1 MKLQT
6 KISRF
11 LFLKLIRR
19 GILRGGPIWFFL
31 GVLAT
36 FTKLISVFGDRGEK
50 YLSLKLKP
58 GDSVKL
64 KQSFSGYGD

>member
-11 LFLKLIRR
+11 LFLKLVKR
-19 GILRGGPIWFFL
+19 GVLRGGPIGFSL

-36 FTKLISVFGDRGEK
+36 FIKLISVFENRREK

-58 GDSVKL
+58 GDSVKF
-64 KQSFSGYGD
+64 KQPFSGYGE

>member
-1 MKLQT
+1 MKQT

-11 LFLKLIRR
+11 LFLRLVKR
-19 GILRGGPIWFFL
+19 GILRGGPIWFSL

-36 FTKLISVFGDRGEK
+36 FIKLVSVFEDRGEK

-64 KQSFSGYGD
+64 KQSFRGCGD

>member
-11 LFLKLIRR
+11 LFLKLVKR
-19 GILRGGPIWFFL
+19 GVLRGGPIWFSL

-36 FTKLISVFGDRGEK
+36 FIKLISVFEDRGEK

>member
-1 MKLQT
+1 MKQT

-11 LFLKLIRR
+11 LFLRLVKR
-19 GILRGGPIWFFL
+19 GILRGGPIWFSL

-36 FTKLISVFGDRGEK
+36 FIKLISVFEDRGEK

-64 KQSFSGYGD
+64 KQSFRGCGD

>member
-11 LFLKLIRR
+11 LFLKLVKR
-19 GILRGGPIWFFL
+19 GVLRGGPIWFFL

-36 FTKLISVFGDRGEK
+36 FIKLISVFENRGEK

-64 KQSFSGYGD
+64 KQSFSGYGE

>member
-1 MKLQT
+1 VKQT

-11 LFLKLIRR
+11 LFLRLVKR
-19 GILRGGPIWFFL
+19 GILRGGPIWFSL

-36 FTKLISVFGDRGEK
+36 FIKLISVFEDRGEK

-64 KQSFSGYGD
+64 KQSFRGCGD

>member
-1 MKLQT
+1 MKQT
-6 KISRF
+6 KISGF
-11 LFLKLIRR
+11 LILRLVKR
-19 GILRGGPIWFFL
+19 GILRGGPIWFSL

-36 FTKLISVFGDRGEK
+36 FIKLISVFEDRGEK

-64 KQSFSGYGD
+64 KQSFRGCGD

>member
-11 LFLKLIRR
+11 LFFNLIKR
-19 GILRGGPIWFFL
+19 GILRGGPIWFCL
-31 GVLAT
+31 GVLAA
-36 FTKLISVFGDRGEK
+36 FIKLISVFEDREGK
-50 YLSLKLKP
+50 YFSLKLKP

>member
-1 MKLQT
+1 MKQT

-11 LFLKLIRR
+11 LFLKLVKK
-19 GILRGGPIWFFL
+19 GVLRGGPIWFFL

-36 FTKLISVFGDRGEK
+36 FIKLISVFEDRGEK

-64 KQSFSGYGD
+64 KQSFRGCGD